1 MFYAIPG
8 TQVLWRLLLKSL
20 LTSLSLSPR
29 MHTGNEWVV
38 EIVEINNNPTMKKK
52 SEKSFHNIPKPL
64 TVSFTLTEDC
74 EPGVEVMSQ
83 VS

>member
-1 MFYAIPG
+1 
-8 TQVLWRLLLKSL
+8 
-20 LTSLSLSPR
+20 
-29 MHTGNEWVV
+29 
-38 EIVEINNNPTMKKK
+38 MKKK